1 MVRLF
6 AIERTPID
14 QGISRD
20 PLQSMQVSLGK
31 SEISGP
37 RGLAPLG
44 PDLYQCSVMPTI
56 LTEDRGSGTR

>member
-6 AIERTPID
+6 AIERTPTD

-20 PLQSMQVSLGK
+20 PLQTMQVSLGK

-44 PDLYQCSVMPTI
+44 PDFYWCSVMLAI
-56 LTEDRGSGTR
+56 LTEDRASGTS